1 MFLKRINSNNK
12 TSKQKLMKTENR
24 LMVSEKNKKKM
35 VVYKRIWIIWKDKGA
50 ILIQAVLR

>member
-1 MFLKRINSNNK
+1 
-12 TSKQKLMKTENR
+12 MKTENR